1 MKIGII
7 GSDNSHAAA
16 FSKALNVD
24 KIAGMED
31 VQVSHIWG
39 MNANETK
46 YKASEGNIPYIVH
59 KPEEMLKQVDAV
71 LIVLRHGGLHLEYAK
86 PFLEAGIPIF
96 IDKPLSCSTVD
107 ARKILE
113 LAEKKEVPLTSFS
126 MVRYDSAIQNLKQ
139 NLPEMGKIMTGDV
152 AGIITP
158 NVNEYGG
165 MIFYGIHTTELMLE
179 IFGYGVEKIFA
190 IHGNDNT
197 IAVASYP
204 HAIVTM
210 HFMGQSSYLFC
221 VTVHGKEK
229 SLYQP
234 ADANDYLPQGL
245 KQMIHLLRTHEVH
258 LSPAQLFEPVA
269 IHEAIDRSL
278 QEGKEVD
285 VERY

>member
-16 FSKALNVD
+16 FAKAINVD
-24 KIAGMED
+24 KLVGFED

-39 MNANETK
+39 QKVDETQDK
-46 YKASEGNIPYIVH
+46 VTKGSIPFIVA
-59 KPEEMLKQVDAV
+59 KPEEILKQADAV
-71 LIVLRHGGLHLEYAK
+71 LVVLRHGGLHLEYTK
-86 PFLEAGIPIF
+86 PFLEAGMPVF
-96 IDKPLSCSTVD
+96 IDKPFACSTSD

-113 LAEKKEVPLTSFS
+113 LAAKKRVPITSFS
-126 MVRYDSAIQNLKQ
+126 LVRYDSAIQNLKQ

-152 AGIITP
+152 AGVITP

-190 IHGNDNT
+190 IHRNDNT
-197 IAVASYP
+197 IAIASYP

-221 VTVHGKEK
+221 ITVHGTEK

-245 KQMIHLLRTHEVH
+245 KQMIHLFRTHEVH

-269 IHEAIDRSL
+269 IHEAIDKSL
-278 QEGKEVD
+278 QKGKEVD
-285 VERY
+285 VEKY

>member
-1 MKIGII
+1 MKIGTI

-31 VQVSHIWG
+31 VQASHIWG
-39 MNANETK
+39 LKTDETQDK
-46 YKASEGNIPYIVH
+46 VTRGNIPFVVS
-59 KPEEMLKQVDAV
+59 KPEEMLQQVDAV
-71 LIVLRHGGLHLEYAK
+71 LVVLRHGGLHLEYSR
-86 PFLEAGIPIF
+86 PFLEAGIPVF
-96 IDKPLSCSTVD
+96 IDKPLACSTSD

-113 LAEKKEVPLTSFS
+113 LAAKKQVPITSFS
-126 MVRYDSAIQNLKQ
+126 LVRYDSAIQNLKQ
-139 NLPEMGKIMTGDV
+139 NLPEMANIMTGDV
-152 AGIITP
+152 AGVITP
-158 NVNEYGG
+158 NVDEYGG

-197 IAVASYP
+197 IAIASYP

-245 KQMIHLLRTHEVH
+245 KQMIHLFRTHEVH

-278 QEGKEVD
+278 QEGREVD